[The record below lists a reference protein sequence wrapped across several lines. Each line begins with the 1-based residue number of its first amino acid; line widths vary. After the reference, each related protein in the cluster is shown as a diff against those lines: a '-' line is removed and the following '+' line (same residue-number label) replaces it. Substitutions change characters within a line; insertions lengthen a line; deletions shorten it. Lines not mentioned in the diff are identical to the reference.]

1 MIMKPLLSILV
12 VLAALVWLG
21 AAPAG
26 DPEVPEKYM
35 SVDEVKALLDL
46 GKRVVL
52 IDVRSREQFDELHIQ
67 GARNVPL
74 RDLPRRLGEVPRQD
88 FVVLY

>member
-1 MIMKPLLSILV
+1 MKPLLSILAA
-12 VLAALVWLG
+12 LAAVVWLG

-26 DPEVPEKYM
+26 DPEVPEAYM

-52 IDVRSREQFDELHIQ
+52 IDVRSREQFDELHIRD
-67 GARNVPL
+67 ARNVPL
-74 RDLPRRLGEVPRQD
+74 RDLPRRLGQVPRQD